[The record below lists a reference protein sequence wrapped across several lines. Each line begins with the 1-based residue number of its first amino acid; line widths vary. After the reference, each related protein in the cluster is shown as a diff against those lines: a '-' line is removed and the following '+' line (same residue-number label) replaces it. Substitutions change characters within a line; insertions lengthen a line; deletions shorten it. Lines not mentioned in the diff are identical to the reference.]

1 MVARQFLDEIRERVA
16 LSEIVGRRVRL
27 KRRGREHLG
36 LCPFHAEKTPSFTVN
51 DDKGFYH
58 CFGCQ
63 AHGSHFDF
71 LMQTESVSFNEA
83 VERLAA
89 EAGLRVPARS
99 PEEEAQAERR
109 ASLTEVTETA
119 AAWFE
124 SQLAAASG
132 GPARDYLAGRG
143 VTPETVARFR
153 LGFAPGGRHA
163 LIEALS
169 ARGIPID
176 DLIAAGLAVKP
187 EDGGDAIDR
196 FRNRI
201 AFPIGDRRGHVIA
214 FGGRALHPDAR
225 AKYLNSPE
233 TPLFRKGAV
242 LYNLDR
248 ARTAIHDAGTVLV
261 VEGYMDVIA
270 LAQAGIEHAVA
281 PLGTA
286 LTEAQIRILWRLAP
300 EPVLCLDGDSAG
312 LRAARAAAERALPL
326 LRPGHSLRFALLP
339 RDQDPDSL
347 VRTQGREA
355 IEALVAGAKP
365 LTDLLWE
372 ARVAGRRHDTPEARA
387 ALDKEIET
395 LATAIADPTVRN
407 YYRASLRERLRER
420 FGAGAVIGRREA
432 ARRSSGFR
440 NRENYARAAPPLPTT
455 TAFFQERLLLAS
467 VINHPA
473 LIPRICEDLAACA
486 FADSELDALRL
497 AILEIA
503 GPGGRSNA
511 LDSAGLREHLMT
523 KGFSAIL
530 DRVAGRD
537 AARLDWFVDPS
548 AQIEDVEIGWR
559 HALARHR
566 RATALPRELAD
577 AEAAFANDPSEANE
591 ARLLA
596 LKRKEAGGA
605 GEEASHDGFGLAS
618 GRAARL

>member
-27 KRRGREHLG
+27 QRRGREHLG

-51 DDKGFYH
+51 DEKGFYH

-71 LMQTESVSFNEA
+71 LMQTESVSFIEA

-89 EAGLRVPARS
+89 EVGLRVPARS
-99 PEEEAQAERR
+99 PEEEAQGKRR
-109 ASLTEVTETA
+109 ARLTEVTEAA

-124 SQLAAASG
+124 SQLAAAGG

-143 VTPETVARFR
+143 LSAETVARFR
-153 LGFAPGGRHA
+153 LGFAPNSRHA
-163 LIEALS
+163 LSDALS
-169 ARGIPID
+169 ARGIAVD
-176 DLIAAGLAVKP
+176 DLVAAGLAVKP

-201 AFPIGDRRGHVIA
+201 AFPIGDRRGQIIA
-214 FGGRALHPDAR
+214 FGARALHPDAK

-233 TPLFRKGAV
+233 TPLFHKGAV

-339 RDQDPDSL
+339 RGQDPDSL

-355 IEALVAGAKP
+355 IETLAAGAKP

-372 ARVAGRRHDTPEARA
+372 ARAAGRRFDTPEARA
-387 ALDKEIET
+387 ALDEEIEN
-395 LATAIADPTVRN
+395 LSGAIADPTVRG
-407 YYRASLRERLRER
+407 YYRAALRERLQQS
-420 FGAGAVIGRREA
+420 FGAGAVGAARGRGRR
-432 ARRSSGFR
+432 RGRFR
-440 NRENYARAAPPLPTT
+440 DREPYARAAPPLPTT
-455 TAFFQERLLLAS
+455 AFRQERLLLAS

-473 LIPRICEDLAACA
+473 LIPRVREPLAACA

-503 GPGGRSNA
+503 GSGGRSNG
-511 LDSAGLREHLMT
+511 LDSARLREHLMT

-548 AQIEDVEIGWR
+548 AEVEDVEIGWR

-566 RATALPRELAD
+566 RTTALPRELAD

-596 LKRKEAGGA
+596 LKREEAGDA

-618 GRAARL
+618 GRTTRF